1 MRKEKV
7 RVGKRKIDKD
17 LHDLLMRHY
26 DLDDEK
32 GICRLRF
39 EYERFD
45 DFFETRCGK
54 GAILKGALKDTLENL
69 LVTIPNCYDFEFTIA
84 IKDYQGHSKEEGMRA
99 LKDGLLLNGYTYRRA
114 MTVKKWIAL
123 ALLLSGIAILVVM
136 ALLQAFA
143 FDGEQNAIENIVTE
157 ILDIAAWVFVWESVT
172 IYFLERSAGKI
183 QWEKSQDRIKA
194 IRFETIEVG
203 KTEKGE
209 EASS

>member
-45 DFFETRCGK
+45 DFFETRYGK

-99 LKDGLLLNGYTYRRA
+99 LKDGLLLIGYTYRRT
-114 MTVKKWIAL
+114 MTVKKWIAHSEGFAKGEIHINAGAEQAL
-123 ALLLSGIAILVVM
+123 TGERATSLLLVGVTSIAGDFEKDDIVRIINE
-136 ALLQAFA
+136 Q
-143 FDGEQNAIENIVTE
+143 GEQI
-157 ILDIAAWVFVWESVT
+157 
-172 IYFLERSAGKI
+172 G
-183 QWEKSQDRIKA
+183 
-194 IRFETIEVG
+194 VG
-203 KTEKGE
+203 CANYSSE
-209 EASS
+209 EARALIGARDQKPLVHYDYLYLE

>member
-1 MRKEKV
+1 
-7 RVGKRKIDKD
+7 
-17 LHDLLMRHY
+17 
-26 DLDDEK
+26 
-32 GICRLRF
+32 
-39 EYERFD
+39 
-45 DFFETRCGK
+45 
-54 GAILKGALKDTLENL
+54 
-69 LVTIPNCYDFEFTIA
+69 
-84 IKDYQGHSKEEGMRA
+84 
-99 LKDGLLLNGYTYRRA
+99 

-183 QWEKSQDRIKA
+183 QWEKSQDRLKA
-194 IRFETIEVG
+194 IRFETIEDG

>member
-45 DFFETRCGK
+45 DFFETRYGK

-84 IKDYQGHSKEEGMRA
+84 IKDYQRHSKEEGMRA

-114 MTVKKWIAL
+114 MTVKKWIAHSEGFAKGRININEGAMKAL
-123 ALLLSGIAILVVM
+123 AGNRASSLLPVGVVSIEGEFEKGDIVRIISPDGRQIGIGKVSMDSA
-136 ALLQAFA
+136 
-143 FDGEQNAIENIVTE
+143 GAIE
-157 ILDIAAWVFVWESVT
+157 
-172 IYFLERSAGKI
+172 
-183 QWEKSQDRIKA
+183 A
-194 IRFETIEVG
+194 IG
-203 KTEKGE
+203 QKGAKPLVHYDYLYME
-209 EASS
+209 